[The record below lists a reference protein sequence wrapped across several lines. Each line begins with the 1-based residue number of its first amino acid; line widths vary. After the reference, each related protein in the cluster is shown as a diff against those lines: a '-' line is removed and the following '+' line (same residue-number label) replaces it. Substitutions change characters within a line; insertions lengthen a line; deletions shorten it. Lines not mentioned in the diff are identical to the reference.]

1 MATREILVLGDERLR
16 RKAKKIRRFDESLQ
30 ALVDDMFETMY
41 AVNGLGLAATQIGV
55 PLRLA
60 IIEMPAVEDE
70 SGEVTVPKRTFV
82 LCNPEIVKA
91 TREEEVTEACLSVP
105 GYMGKIMR
113 ARDVLVKAQDLRGRR
128 VRYRGQ
134 DLLAQKSYQTPRK
147 ALRQSRARSRSRGRA
162 FICRHQVLAGLG
174 QSGHL
179 WDEVS
184 QISHALQDEV
194 SARVA
199 KLVQL
204 AKPR

>member
-134 DLLAQKSYQTPRK
+134 DLLAQ
-147 ALRQSRARSRSRGRA
+147 A
-162 FICRHQVLAGLG
+162 FQHEIDHLDGVLYVDHV
-174 QSGHL
+174 QKPEDL
-179 WDEVS
+179 WRVPEGETATEVS
-184 QISHALQDEV
+184 SGPE
-194 SARVA
+194 
-199 KLVQL
+199 KLPD
-204 AKPR
+204 AA